1 MDAPH
6 QPIGGEYMASAKK
19 TVGDHVVLSN
29 VPRDLNLGL
38 LTVPAGGV
46 VTITA
51 RQLEN
56 ETLARRVQ
64 RMIDLGVLTDV
75 AAD

>member
-1 MDAPH
+1 
-6 QPIGGEYMASAKK
+6 MASAKK

-29 VPRDLNLGL
+29 APRDLNLGL
-38 LTVPAGGV
+38 LTVPAGAV